1 MEMTDSEIITNWK
14 NAKKP
19 TEQISVLAQ
28 LNAVSEKKMKEK
40 LQELGLLHKNE
51 FDFVRCAQLYSEG
64 LCDLDIAEQ
73 LGEPKSK
80 VVKWRK
86 SKGFAANYPQNRAK
100 AAVTKNGTK
109 SGKSAAAAGKNSRK
123 AGEDA
128 GRPEQDMVNHPPH
141 YGGKIE
147 CIDALESA
155 VAGLPPEEA
164 ICAANVIKYVW
175 RYRRKNGAQDLAK
188 AEWYLHRLMQNYGK
202 NAGAEET
209 S

>member
-86 SKGFAANYPQNRAK
+86 KQGICRKLPAEPGKGRCYKEWNKIRKVRCCSREKQQ
-100 AAVTKNGTK
+100 K
-109 SGKSAAAAGKNSRK
+109 SGRGC
-123 AGEDA
+123 
-128 GRPEQDMVNHPPH
+128 RP
-141 YGGKIE
+141 
-147 CIDALESA
+147 
-155 VAGLPPEEA
+155 
-164 ICAANVIKYVW
+164 
-175 RYRRKNGAQDLAK
+175 
-188 AEWYLHRLMQNYGK
+188 
-202 NAGAEET
+202 AGAGYDQSPAPLWRENRVH
-209 S
+209 

>member
-1 MEMTDSEIITNWK
+1 MQMTDSEIITNFK
-14 NAKKP
+14 NAEKP
-19 TEQISVLAQ
+19 TEQISILAQ
-28 LNAVSEKKMKEK
+28 LNAVSERKMKEK
-40 LQELGLLHKNE
+40 LQELGLVHKNE

-73 LGEPKSK
+73 IGEPKSK

-100 AAVTKNGTK
+100 AAVTKNRTK
-109 SGKSAAAAGKNSRK
+109 AGKPSAAAGKSSAKENRDVSC
-123 AGEDA
+123 
-128 GRPEQDMVNHPPH
+128 PEHDMVNHPPH
-141 YGGKIE
+141 YGGNVE

-188 AEWYLHRLMQNYGK
+188 AEWYLHRLMQNYEK
-202 NAGAEET
+202 NAEGDEP
-209 S
+209 